1 VFRAPAPTRSTRLLS
16 KLRYHAYTAASARG
30 SVAARST
37 RDSMTLSEKPTVFVV
52 DDDAGVR
59 ASIQGLLKSA
69 GLTSE
74 AFVTAEDFLR
84 AKRFDGPSCLIL
96 DVSLP
101 GINGLDFQ
109 EQLGKSGLRIPIV
122 FLTAHGD
129 IPMTV
134 RAMKSGAAE
143 FLTKPFDDVALLNA
157 IQQALARDRIIR
169 QQDKEL
175 DALRKVYEML
185 TPRERQVMSLVV
197 TGMLNKQIASDLGT
211 SEITIKVHR
220 GQVMHKMKA
229 ESLAELVRM
238 AEKLELFRKT

>member
-1 VFRAPAPTRSTRLLS
+1 
-16 KLRYHAYTAASARG
+16 
-30 SVAARST
+30 
-37 RDSMTLSEKPTVFVV
+37 MTLAEKPTVFVV
-52 DDDAGVR
+52 DDDADVR
-59 ASIQGLLKSA
+59 AAIQGLLKSA
-69 GLTSE
+69 GLSSQ
-74 AFVTAEDFLR
+74 AFETAEDFLR
-84 AKRFDGPSCLIL
+84 TKRSDGPSCLIL

-101 GINGLDFQ
+101 GMNGLDFQ
-109 EQLGKSGLRIPIV
+109 EQLTKAGLRIPIV
-122 FLTAHGD
+122 FVTAHGD

-134 RAMKSGAAE
+134 KAMKSGAME

-157 IQQALARDRIIR
+157 IQQALARDQLIR
-169 QQDKEL
+169 QQGKER
-175 DALRKVYEML
+175 DVLRKRHETL

-229 ESLAELVRM
+229 ESLAGLVRM